1 MGYAL
6 FIFILMV
13 AVVTSD
19 VTSTNQ
25 HQQQNVS
32 MGVDSNIDDVSNRT
46 DDVTDNSTNNDIP
59 HKQVKTSDDI
69 VECSIS
75 SVQYNNIKNRLMEL
89 ALQLELLQ
97 TAVDK
102 LDQSASSATV
112 TGIYRLPTHLMDEIN
127 VSYHIIIS

>member
-1 MGYAL
+1 MGSAL
-6 FIFILMV
+6 FIFILVV

-25 HQQQNVS
+25 HQQQDVV
-32 MGVDSNIDDVSNRT
+32 GVDNSIDDVSNRT
-46 DDVTDNSTNNDIP
+46 DDVTDNSTN
-59 HKQVKTSDDI
+59 KQVKTSDDT

-75 SVQYNNIKNRLMEL
+75 SVQYNNINNRLMEL

-102 LDQSASSATV
+102 LDFSASSATV
-112 TGIYRLPTHLMDEIN
+112 SGIHISYEI
-127 VSYHIIIS
+127 V

>member
-32 MGVDSNIDDVSNRT
+32 VGVDNSIDDVSNRT
-46 DDVTDNSTNNDIP
+46 DDVTDNSTN
-59 HKQVKTSDDI
+59 KQMKTSDDT

-112 TGIYRLPTHLMDEIN
+112 SGIYRLPTHLMDEIN

>member
-46 DDVTDNSTNNDIP
+46 DDVTDNSTN
-59 HKQVKTSDDI
+59 KQVKTSDDT

-75 SVQYNNIKNRLMEL
+75 SEQYNNINNRLMEL